1 MSERLEDRITIAKR
15 GRELWLKI
23 VEHYDIKSSNYVVIL
38 PSTEA
43 LYNEPAITELPRFLR
58 KRGIKKAFV
67 FTSDEDVLARQI
79 SAEDVEILLIKQEAS
94 ELKALVQ
101 LYNLYEYAPNV
112 IIASL
117 EEPSGRMGK
126 QLIGKKNLT
135 SDEVFAGIV
144 YSLVD

>member
-23 VEHYDIKSSNYVVIL
+23 VEQYDIKSSNYVVIL

-67 FTSDEDVLARQI
+67 LTSDDKVLAKQI
-79 SAEDVEILLIKQEAS
+79 SADDVEIILVQKDMF
-94 ELKALVQ
+94 ELKSLVQ
-101 LYNLYEYAPNV
+101 FYNLYEYAPNV